1 MMLYNSDYS
10 VACPNADDHDPK
22 EDESKETERKRDE
35 SVDEQRS
42 EATDD
47 KKQGRRT
54 PKCQPSLSTTQHLVD
69 EPVYDL
75 LSILRVLIS
84 RHNNGLDVVIYLA
97 GLHMYKVPS
106 SRI

>member
-1 MMLYNSDYS
+1 MMLDNGEYS

-35 SVDEQRS
+35 SVNEQRS

-47 KKQGRRT
+47 KKQGRRA
-54 PKCQPSLSTTQHLVD
+54 PKCQPSLSATQHLIYK
-69 EPVYDL
+69 PVYDL
-75 LSILRVLIS
+75 LSILRMLVS